1 MPLCIC
7 ASVSVRPCVRA
18 SVHDAQGHTGEVNS
32 VAWCKG
38 DQLASASD
46 DQSVVVWNVA
56 SGEQVS
62 TLKGHTGPVNSI
74 AWGQGNQIASASD
87 DGTVVVWNV
96 ASGEQDSTLKG
107 HTGEVH
113 SVAWSQGNQ
122 ITSALDDQSVVVW
135 NVASGRGYRRSRTHM
150 SCQQRLVGQV
160 QLTPFSLR

>member
-1 MPLCIC
+1 MHQIKSEFIYIIFDSYAGTLPLSFVPLCIC

-96 ASGEQDSTLKG
+96 ASG
-107 HTGEVH
+107 
-113 SVAWSQGNQ
+113 
-122 ITSALDDQSVVVW
+122 
-135 NVASGRGYRRSRTHM
+135 RGYRRSRTHM